1 MKSFS
6 SKWIIGSVTEGDMRL
21 KEASTELTQ
30 VGKVIEGDGFVSLL
44 DVVYA
49 YNICPFGQCD
59 GVEGCGRV

>member
-1 MKSFS
+1 
-6 SKWIIGSVTEGDMRL
+6 MRL

-49 YNICPFGQCD
+49 YNIGPFGQCD